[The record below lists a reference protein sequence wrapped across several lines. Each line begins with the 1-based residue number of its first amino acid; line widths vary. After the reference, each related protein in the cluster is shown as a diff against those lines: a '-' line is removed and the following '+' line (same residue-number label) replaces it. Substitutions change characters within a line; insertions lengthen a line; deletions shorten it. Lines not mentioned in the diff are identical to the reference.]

1 MPLKTQAGQVLVKN
15 QVQIP
20 IVDWSKLGLVEK
32 GSYKSF
38 FTTNFIPLGEL
49 VLEDETGRFVI
60 GGTDTDKAKSQLF
73 KYTFVTPDAEKP
85 AKKGEFPI
93 KWHNESWADTMLR
106 KSEGDAYDDPGIS
119 LGLHIKQEERKM
131 TPGLHGAPDRTFP
144 IIDAYKQF
152 VRIPVIWNVTVDDEG
167 EIDEKTGELA
177 WMELSFSQYNLV
189 MTTVAKYAKQQ
200 MLQDKR
206 RKEPT
211 PANRLFV
218 IKYTKDPKK
227 DNRERNSVEMVTFF
241 NPNPWSETF
250 SKVAAIEYPKTLD
263 YMEKKYNYFKPVVDE
278 LLEGNITAEEATER
292 AHAMIAERLL
302 IAWGEIDEN
311 SGLSVE
317 SINQLFMSLVPQYS
331 AAMTAA
337 IPEAAIKSK
346 VVVDVSDEDVPF

>member
-20 IVDWSKLGLVEK
+20 IIDWVRLGLVEK
-32 GSYKSF
+32 GSYKSY

-73 KYTFVTPDAEKP
+73 KYTFVTPDPDKP
-85 AKKGEFPI
+85 AKKNEFPV

-106 KSEGDAYDDPGIS
+106 KSEGDAYDDPGFA
-119 LGLHIKQEERKM
+119 LGLHLKQEDRKM
-131 TPGLHGAPDRTFP
+131 TPGFDGAPDRTFP

-177 WMELSFSQYNLV
+177 WLELSFSQYNLV

-206 RKEPT
+206 RKEQT

-241 NPNPWSETF
+241 NPNPWTETF
-250 SKVAAIEYPKTLD
+250 IKVASIEYPKTLE
-263 YMEKKYNYFKPVVDE
+263 YMEKKYNYFKPVVDA
-278 LLEGNITAEEATER
+278 LLEGTITAEEATER
-292 AHAMIAERLL
+292 AHAMVAERLL
-302 IAWGEIDEN
+302 ISWGEIDEN
-311 SGLSVE
+311 SGLSAE
-317 SINQLFMSLVPQYS
+317 SINQLFLSLVPQYS